1 LSKPNITWADKADK
15 SDLAG
20 AYGYLTL
27 QYNDKV
33 AEEIVELL
41 GNNEIV
47 THRACDILRAC
58 DLSPLP
64 IGNIDVIKYLRKFLA
79 GDTIGPALILST
91 ADTAELADGLH
102 RISALYYLDVEA
114 DVACVVASI
123 GGVNEED
130 D

>member
-1 LSKPNITWADKADK
+1 MSKPNITWADKADK

-58 DLSPLP
+58 GLSPLP
-64 IGNIDVIKYLRKFLA
+64 IGNIDVIKYLRKFVA
-79 GDTIGPALILST
+79 GKTIGPALILST

-102 RISALYYLDVEA
+102 RISALYYLDCEA

-123 GGVNEED
+123 GGVNES
-130 D
+130 